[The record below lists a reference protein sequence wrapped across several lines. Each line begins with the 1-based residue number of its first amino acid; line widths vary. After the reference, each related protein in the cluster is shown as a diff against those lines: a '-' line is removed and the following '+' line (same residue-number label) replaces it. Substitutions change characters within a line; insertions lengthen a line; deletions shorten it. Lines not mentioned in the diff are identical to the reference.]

1 MESVPLDA
9 LLAEV
14 ILPKFEKSLTRQ
26 RQMIQHREKIFPFL
40 YDPDLPF
47 NNNGSEPAHRNLKI
61 HDKVS
66 GCFRSQHGLERHLC
80 LLSIIET
87 GKKQGMN
94 PFTVCENLIA
104 GALKFPWME

>member
-26 RQMIQHREKIFPFL
+26 RQMIQHREKIFPLL

-47 NNNGSEPAHRNLKI
+47 DNNGSEPAHRNLKI

-66 GCFRSQHGLERHLC
+66 GCFRSQHGLEKHLC

-87 GKKQGMN
+87 GKGMN